1 MSGEYA
7 GGLRALQH
15 LVLRRHAVGCD
26 LSPCSCGNNDAV
38 ADISE
43 LVDEVKHWKAL
54 AMSTHGELAKENEKL
69 REELQIMRNR
79 VVQNEKMLK

>member
-1 MSGEYA
+1 
-7 GGLRALQH
+7 
-15 LVLRRHAVGCD
+15 
-26 LSPCSCGNNDAV
+26 
-38 ADISE
+38 
-43 LVDEVKHWKAL
+43 VDEVKHWKAL